1 MENTEANSS
10 EMLKTKI
17 ISHGNP
23 GEGEVKPRKTWGG
36 GDHLSKSMG
45 QGGGRIS
52 ESEDLIGHRNNP
64 IN

>member
-10 EMLKTKI
+10 EMLKTKNNKPWK
-17 ISHGNP
+17 SWGG
-23 GEGEVKPRKTWGG
+23 GETTENLGG